1 MQRGFC
7 AGISSLGFVLL
18 TGTDEAVH
26 TVSLGDDVNALKT
39 DVLSDKPGV
48 DLIRSD
54 VLNPYLAQIIAFIE
68 NPKNVLDI
76 PYVLQGT
83 PFQKQVW
90 TQLTQ
95 IPLGQTQSYQTVAHH
110 IGRPKAVRAVAG
122 ACAANRLSLIIPCHR
137 VIASNGQISGY
148 RWGVAKK
155 TTLLQRESAIIQQ
168 CIKSV
173 SY

>member
-7 AGISSLGFVLL
+7 AGASSLGFVLL

-26 TVSLGDDVNALKT
+26 TVSLGDDLNALQAAILSNKT
-39 DVLSDKPGV
+39 GV
-48 DLIRSD
+48 DLIPSD
-54 VLNPYLAQIIAFIE
+54 VLNPYLEQIIAFIE
-68 NPKNVLDI
+68 NPEVVLDI
-76 PYVLQGT
+76 PYILQGT

-90 TQLTQ
+90 AQLTQ

-148 RWGVAKK
+148 RWGVARK
-155 TTLLQRESAIIQQ
+155 TALLQRESAILQQ
-168 CIKSV
+168 RR
-173 SY
+173 